1 MYALIS
7 SGTVVEFPL
16 SLNKWRLD
24 NPLISLP
31 EYPTEE
37 QLKEQG
43 IYIVQ
48 PTPKPSEDYTLNYQN
63 TVVQNEDGSWVESW
77 TESPASNEEIEERTA
92 SKMIE
97 VRQIRN
103 KLLQE
108 NDWVSIKAKDNEEEV
123 SVNWKTYRQALRNIT
138 SQEGF
143 PHNVIWPVKPQ

>member
-1 MYALIS
+1 MYTLIS

-31 EYPTEE
+31 ENPTEE
-37 QLKEQG
+37 QLNEQG
-43 IYIVQ
+43 IYSVQ
-48 PTPKPSEDYTLNYQN
+48 STPKSSNNYTLNYQN

-77 TESPASNEEIEERTA
+77 TETPASDEEIEERTA

-108 NDWVSIKAKDNEEEV
+108 TDWVSIKAKDDGEDV
-123 SVNWKTYRQALRNIT
+123 PTNWKTYRQALRDIT
-138 SQEGF
+138 EQEGF
-143 PHNVIWPVKPQ
+143 PHNVVWPNKP

>member
-16 SLNKWRLD
+16 SLSKWRLD

-37 QLKEQG
+37 QLNEQG
-43 IYIVQ
+43 IYSVQ
-48 PTPKPSEDYTLNYQN
+48 STPKSSNSYTLNYQN
-63 TVVQNEDGSWVESW
+63 TVVQNEDGIWVESW
-77 TESPASNEEIEERTA
+77 TETPASDEEIEERTA

-108 NDWVSIKAKDNEEEV
+108 TDWVSIKAKDDGEDV
-123 SVNWKTYRQALRNIT
+123 PTNWKTYRQSLRDIT
-138 SQEGF
+138 EQEGF
-143 PHNVIWPVKPQ
+143 PHNVVWPNKP

>member
-7 SGTVVEFPL
+7 SGKVVEFPL

-31 EYPTEE
+31 EYPTEG
-37 QLKEQG
+37 QLNEQG

-48 PTPKPSEDYTLNYQN
+48 PTLKPSNKHTSNYQN
-63 TVVQNEDGSWVESW
+63 TAVQNEDGIWVESW
-77 TESPASNEEIEERTA
+77 TETPASEQEIEERTV
-92 SKMIE
+92 SKIIE

-108 NDWVSIKAKDNEEEV
+108 TDWVSIKAKDDGEDV
-123 SVNWKTYRQALRNIT
+123 PTDWKTYRQALRDIT
-138 SQEGF
+138 TQDGF
-143 PHNVIWPVKPQ
+143 PHNITWPTKP